1 MPISTAVMQ
10 YESVKMSDLKP
21 AEYNPRSI
29 SERELSKLAESIRTF
44 GFVDPVIVN
53 ADGTVIG
60 GHQRIKAAERLGMA
74 EVPCIRV
81 DVPKEREQAL
91 NLALNRI
98 SGEWDMDRLA
108 VLLEQ
113 LDSESRRLSGFDESE
128 ITEALN
134 RLLKTPVEDDYD
146 PVLPEH
152 PKTKSGDLYQL
163 GNHRLLCG
171 DSTDSNAFTRLLEGA
186 KADMCFTDPP
196 YNMGYVGG
204 KGKRRKKIEN
214 DKMPHEEF
222 LDFLLK
228 VMANIVS
235 NVTGAF
241 YVCMSYGE
249 LHSLWQAFT
258 ESGGHW
264 QGYIVWAKQRFTLGG
279 SDYQHQ
285 SEPILHGL
293 SAEETEKLSDE
304 NLDAEALPILY
315 GWTRHAWYGGRKQ
328 GDVWFF
334 DRPMKSPEHPTMKPV
349 RLCAKA
355 ITNSCKTDGIVLDAF
370 GGSGSTLIAAEQVG
384 RRCFM
389 IEMDPAYCDV
399 IVDRWE
405 KFTGKRAQKIA

>member
-1 MPISTAVMQ
+1 MRYETVKIS
-10 YESVKMSDLKP
+10 ELKP
-21 AEYNPRSI
+21 AEYNPRTI
-29 SERELSKLAESIRTF
+29 SEYELLKLTESIKVF

-60 GHQRIKAAERLGMA
+60 GHQRIKAAERLGMV
-74 EVPCIRV
+74 EIPCVRV
-81 DVPKEREQAL
+81 DLPKEREKAL

-98 SGEWDMDRLA
+98 SGEWDTDMLAKVLEEMD
-108 VLLEQ
+108 V
-113 LDSESRRLSGFDESE
+113 ESRKLTGFDERE

-134 RLLKTPVEDDYD
+134 RLLKQPVEDDYD
-146 PVLPEH
+146 PVLPEN
-152 PKTKSGDLYQL
+152 PKTKPGDLYQL
-163 GNHRLLCG
+163 GNHRLICA
-171 DSTDSNAFTRLLEGA
+171 DSTDLYSFDRLLGGS

-204 KGKRRKKIEN
+204 SGKRRKEIMN
-214 DKMPHEEF
+214 DKMPREEF
-222 LDFLLK
+222 LSFLRN
-228 VMANIVS
+228 VMANLVS
-235 NVTGAF
+235 NVSGAF
-241 YVCMSYGE
+241 YICMSYGE

-258 ESGGHW
+258 DAGGHW
-264 QGYIVWAKQRFTLGG
+264 QGYVVWAKQRFTLGG

-293 SAEETEKLSDE
+293 SSDE
-304 NLDAEALPILY
+304 VERLEDNQVDGDALPILY

-355 ITNSCKTDGIVLDAF
+355 IVNSCPMDGIVLDSF

-405 KFTGKRAQKIA
+405 KFTKKTALKLAQS

>member
-1 MPISTAVMQ
+1 MN
-10 YESVKMSDLKP
+10 YESIKIANLKP

-29 SERELSKLAESIRTF
+29 SERELTKLTESIRTF

-53 ADGTVIG
+53 TDGTVIG

-74 EVPCIRV
+74 EIPCIRV
-81 DVPKEREQAL
+81 DIPKDREKAL

-98 SGEWDMDRLA
+98 SGEWDMDMLA
-108 VLLEQ
+108 KLLDE
-113 LDSESRRLSGFDESE
+113 LDAESRRLSGFDENE

-134 RLLKTPVEDDYD
+134 RLTEDPVEDDYD
-146 PVLPEH
+146 PVLPEN
-152 PKTKSGDLYQL
+152 PKTVSGDLYQL
-163 GNHRLLCG
+163 GVHRLLCG
-171 DSTDSNAFTRLLEGA
+171 DATIPACFDRLLEGA
-186 KADMCFTDPP
+186 KASMCFTDPP
-196 YNMGYVGG
+196 YNIGYVGG
-204 KGKRRKKIEN
+204 SGKRRKKIAN
-214 DKMPHEEF
+214 DQMPREEF
-222 LDFLLK
+222 ISFLRK
-228 VMANIVS
+228 VMANLVA

-258 ESGGHW
+258 DAGGHW

-293 SAEETEKLSDE
+293 SPEESAKLPNQSI
-304 NLDAEALPILY
+304 DAEALPILY

-334 DRPMKSPEHPTMKPV
+334 DRPTKSPEHPTMKPV

-355 ITNSCKTDGIVLDAF
+355 IVNSASQDGIVLDCF

-389 IEMDPAYCDV
+389 MEMDPAYCDV

-405 KFTGKRAQKIA
+405 KFKKKTAVKLAKF

>member
-1 MPISTAVMQ
+1 MQ
-10 YESVKMSDLKP
+10 YESIKISDLKP

-29 SERELSKLAESIRTF
+29 SERELAKLTESIRTF

-53 ADGTVIG
+53 KDGTVIG
-60 GHQRIKAAERLGMA
+60 GHQRIKAAERLGMS
-74 EVPCIRV
+74 EVPCVRV
-81 DVPKEREQAL
+81 DIPKDREQAL

-113 LDSESRRLSGFDESE
+113 LDAESRKLSGFDEQE

-134 RLLKTPVEDDYD
+134 RLLKQPVEDDYE
-146 PVLPEH
+146 PELPEN

-171 DSTDSNAFTRLLEGA
+171 DSTGAEAFDRLLEGT

-196 YNMGYVGG
+196 YNMVYRGG
-204 KGKRRKKIEN
+204 PGANRKEIAN
-214 DKMPHEEF
+214 DAMPRNEF
-222 LDFLLK
+222 ISFLRK
-228 VMANIVS
+228 VMENLVA
-235 NVTGAF
+235 NVTGGF
-241 YVCMSYGE
+241 YICMSYGE

-258 ESGGHW
+258 DAGGHW
-264 QGYIVWAKQRFTLGG
+264 QGYIIWVKQRFTLGG

-285 SEPILHGL
+285 SEPIMHGL
-293 SAEETEKLSDE
+293 SAEESAKLSDE
-304 NLDAEALPILY
+304 NVDAEASPIMY
-315 GWTRHAWYGGRKQ
+315 GWTRHTWYGGRKQ

-334 DRPMKSPEHPTMKPV
+334 DKPHKSPEHPTMKPV

-355 ITNSCKTDGIVLDAF
+355 IVNSSPTNGIVLDVF
-370 GGSGSTLIAAEQVG
+370 GGSGSTLIAAEQVE

-405 KFTGKRAQKIA
+405 KFTGKKASKIE

>member
-1 MPISTAVMQ
+1 MQ
-10 YESVKMSDLKP
+10 YESVKISDLRP

-29 SERELSKLAESIRTF
+29 SERELSKLTESIRVF

-53 ADGTVIG
+53 ADNTVIG
-60 GHQRIKAAERLGMA
+60 GHQRIKAGERLGMA

-81 DVPKEREQAL
+81 DVPKDRERAL

-98 SGEWDMDRLA
+98 SGEWDMDLLA
-108 VLLEQ
+108 KLLSE
-113 LDSESRRLSGFDESE
+113 LDTESRRLSGFDESE

-134 RLLKTPVEDDYD
+134 RLLKQTVEDEYD
-146 PVLPEH
+146 PVLPEN
-152 PKTKSGDLYQL
+152 PKTKLGDVYQI
-163 GNHRLLCG
+163 GEHRLLCG
-171 DSTDSNAFTRLLEGA
+171 DATNPDCFTRLLDGM

-196 YNMGYVGG
+196 YNMGYMGG
-204 KGKRRKKIEN
+204 SGKRRKEIAN
-214 DKMPHEEF
+214 DNMPREA
-222 LDFLLK
+222 FLLFLRK
-228 VMANIVS
+228 VMANLVS
-235 NVTGAF
+235 NVSGAF

-249 LHSLWQAFT
+249 LHSLWQSFT
-258 ESGGHW
+258 EAGGHW

-285 SEPILHGL
+285 SEPIMHGL
-293 SAEETEKLSDE
+293 SAEDSAKLQE
-304 NLDAEALPILY
+304 PDADSEALPILY

-355 ITNSCKTDGIVLDAF
+355 IVNSCPMGGIVLDAF
-370 GGSGSTLIAAEQVG
+370 GGSGSTLIAAEQVE

-405 KFTGKRAQKIA
+405 KFTGKKASKIE

>member
-1 MPISTAVMQ
+1 MQ
-10 YESVKMSDLKP
+10 YEQVKITALKP

-29 SERELSKLAESIRTF
+29 SERELTKLTDSIRAF

-53 ADGTVIG
+53 ADNTVIG
-60 GHQRIKAAERLGMA
+60 GHQRIKAAERIGMS
-74 EVPCIRV
+74 EVPCVRV
-81 DVPKEREQAL
+81 DIPKDREQAL

-113 LDSESRRLSGFDESE
+113 LDAESRKLSGFDEQE

-134 RLLKTPVEDDYD
+134 RLLKQPMEDEYD
-146 PVLPEH
+146 PVLPEN
-152 PKTKSGDLYQL
+152 PKTKTGEMYQL

-171 DSTDSNAFTRLLEGA
+171 DSTSPEAFDRLLEGN

-196 YNMGYVGG
+196 YNMGYIGG
-204 KGKRRKKIEN
+204 SGKRRKKIAN
-214 DKMPHEEF
+214 DEMPRDEF
-222 LDFLLK
+222 VAFLRK
-228 VMANIVS
+228 VMANLVA

-258 ESGGHW
+258 DAGGHW

-285 SEPILHGL
+285 SEPIMHGL
-293 SAEETEKLSDE
+293 SEEESSKLDE
-304 NLDAEALPILY
+304 TNDAEALPILY

-334 DRPMKSPEHPTMKPV
+334 DRPTKSPEHPTMKPV

-355 ITNSCKTDGIVLDAF
+355 IMNSAPQDGIVLDCF
-370 GGSGSTLIAAEQVG
+370 GGSGSTLIAAEQVE
-384 RRCFM
+384 RRCYM

-405 KFTGKRAQKIA
+405 KFTGRSAVKLA

>member
-1 MPISTAVMQ
+1 MQ
-10 YESVKMSDLKP
+10 YEIINISALKP
-21 AEYNPRSI
+21 AEYNPRTI
-29 SERELSKLAESIRTF
+29 SDHELSKLTESIRTF

-60 GHQRIKAAERLGMA
+60 GHQRIKAAERLGMS
-74 EVPCIRV
+74 EIPCVRV
-81 DVPKEREQAL
+81 DLPKDREKAL

-98 SGEWDMDRLA
+98 SGEWDMDMLA
-108 VLLEQ
+108 KLLEEMDTVTRK
-113 LDSESRRLSGFDESE
+113 LTGFDETE

-134 RLLKTPVEDDYD
+134 RLLKQPVEDDYD

-152 PKTKSGDLYQL
+152 PKSKLGDVYEL
-163 GNHRLLCG
+163 GSHRLICG
-171 DSTDSNAFTRLLEGA
+171 DSTDPEVFSKLLEGA

-204 KGKRRKKIEN
+204 KGKRRKEIAN
-214 DKMPHEEF
+214 DKMPREEF
-222 LDFLLK
+222 LAFLGR
-228 VMANIVS
+228 VMENLVANVS
-235 NVTGAF
+235 GAF

-249 LHSLWQAFT
+249 LHSLWKAFT
-258 ESGGHW
+258 DAGGHW
-264 QGYIVWAKQRFTLGG
+264 QGYIVWVKQRFTLGG

-293 SAEETEKLSDE
+293 SAEEAAKVEDGAA
-304 NLDAEALPILY
+304 DAESLPILY

-328 GDVWFF
+328 GDAWFF

-355 ITNSCKTDGIVLDAF
+355 IVNSCPSEGIVLDAF

-389 IEMDPAYCDV
+389 IEMDPGYCDV

-405 KFTGKRAQKIA
+405 KFTGKTARKLAQS

>member
-1 MPISTAVMQ
+1 MN
-10 YESVKMSDLKP
+10 YESVKISALKP

-29 SERELSKLAESIRTF
+29 SERELSKLTESIRTF

-53 ADGTVIG
+53 TDGTVIG

-74 EVPCIRV
+74 EIPCVRV
-81 DVPKEREQAL
+81 DIPKDREQAL

-108 VLLEQ
+108 ILLEQ
-113 LDSESRRLSGFDESE
+113 LDAESRKLSGFDERE

-134 RLLKTPVEDDYD
+134 RLLKQPVEDEYD
-146 PVLPEH
+146 PVLPEN
-152 PKTKSGDLYQL
+152 PKTQTGDLYQL
-163 GNHRLLCG
+163 GDHRLLCG
-171 DSTDSNAFTRLLEGA
+171 DSTSPEAFDRLLEGS

-196 YNMGYVGG
+196 YNIGYIGG
-204 KGKRRKKIEN
+204 SGKRRKEIAN
-214 DKMPHEEF
+214 DKMPRDEF
-222 LDFLLK
+222 IAFLQR
-228 VMANIVS
+228 VMTNLVA

-258 ESGGHW
+258 DAGGHW

-293 SAEETEKLSDE
+293 STDEAAKLTDQA
-304 NLDAEALPILY
+304 LDAEALPILY

-334 DRPMKSPEHPTMKPV
+334 DRPTKSPEHPTMKPV

-355 ITNSCKTDGIVLDAF
+355 IVNSCPTGGIVLDCF
-370 GGSGSTLIAAEQVG
+370 GGSGSTLIASEQVG
-384 RRCFM
+384 RKCFM

-405 KFTGKRAQKIA
+405 KFTKKAAVKLAKF